1 MILDLLSD
9 KLLAG
14 KTAFVTGGGSG
25 INLGIARTFARLGA
39 HVAICGR
46 TPEKLDSAAEQ
57 LSVFGNGVATAV
69 ADVRDHDAVAAAL
82 DVSENEL
89 GPADIVVCGAAGNF
103 VARAENISAKGFKT
117 VVDIDLLG
125 TFNAAHAAFEQLRT
139 TRGNLLFVSAAQ
151 AYIPFAYQAHVGA
164 AKAGIDSLMSNLALE
179 WGPHGI
185 RCNSI
190 APGPMEGTEGMK
202 RLEQVAGRETWT
214 RMIPLGRYGTTE
226 EIGAMA
232 AVVVSPLG
240 AFMTGT
246 RIVVDGGQ
254 GLTGSSEFNNAV
266 AAGLR

>member
-25 INLGIARTFARLGA
+25 INLGIARTFAGLGA
-39 HVAICGR
+39 DVAICGR
-46 TPEKLDSAAEQ
+46 TQEKLDAAAEH
-57 LSVFGNGVATAV
+57 LRTFGNGVVTSV
-69 ADVRDHDAVAAAL
+69 ADVRDHAAVAAAL
-82 DVSENEL
+82 EKSADAL
-89 GPADIVVCGAAGNF
+89 GPADVVVCGAAGNF
-103 VARAENISAKGFKT
+103 VARAEDISANGFKT

-125 TFNAAHAAFEQLRT
+125 TFNASHAAFAQLRE
-139 TRGNLLFVSAAQ
+139 TRGNLLFISAAQ
-151 AYIPFAYQAHVGA
+151 AYLPFAYQAHVGA
-164 AKAGIDSLMSNLALE
+164 AKAGIDSLIRNLALE
-179 WGPHGI
+179 WGPYGI
-185 RCNSI
+185 RCNSV
-190 APGPMEGTEGMK
+190 APGPIEGTEGMK